1 MDIISDVFG
10 NLISVSIK
18 IFIVAFPVFLLIK
31 YGLAFYKS
39 LPFVVKDFFILLKN
53 KKKGEEKPFDLYG
66 VYLYNGLG
74 GNGKTLSMVRR
85 ARQLKKQFPKLKI
98 IANFHTK
105 VADDYFDKWEDI
117 LNAENI
123 DENGINQG
131 VLILFDEIHLT
142 LNSQGWKDAPDE
154 LLEYIS
160 LQRHLHKCIFGS
172 AQEWSRVSK
181 IIREQVNWIVD
192 CKCLFHGRYC
202 QNKVYTRENFLI
214 NGDQKS
220 SGVRKRPIE
229 YKVSFVGTDELRS
242 LYDTDEIVKGLKL
255 GKQDASTKAANRLLR
270 LLTEQPDGR

>member
-1 MDIISDVFG
+1 MIADMLSS
-10 NLISVSIK
+10 LISAAVK
-18 IFIVAFPVFLLIK
+18 IVIFGSPVYFFFK
-31 YGLAFYKS
+31 YGLAFFKA
-39 LPFVVKDFFILLKN
+39 LPFAVYDIFINIKN
-53 KKKGEEKPFDLYG
+53 MKKGESKPFDLYG

-85 ARQLKKQFPKLKI
+85 ARELKKKYPKLKV
-98 IANFHTK
+98 IANFHTA
-105 VADDYFDKWEDI
+105 VADEYFDKWEDI
-117 LNAENI
+117 LNCTNI
-123 DENGINQG
+123 DEHGVNQG

-142 LNSQGWKDAPDE
+142 LNSQGWKNAPDE

-192 CKCLFHGRYC
+192 CKCLFRGRYC
-202 QNKVYTRENFLI
+202 QNKVYTKENYLI

-220 SGVRKRPIE
+220 SGLRKRPVV
-229 YKVSFVGTDELRS
+229 YKVSFVGTDKLRS

-255 GKQDASTKAANRLLR
+255 ESQSSEDKIASRLMKA
-270 LLTEQPDGR
+270 LTEQANGL